1 MRWRF
6 ATAAFSAMSS
16 FRNSDDTL
24 RKILTQTKT
33 IALVGASKKTIRPS
47 NEVMRA
53 LQQYGYRVIPVN
65 PGLANLGESL
75 YGEKVVASLADVPVP
90 IDMVDVFR
98 RSEEAGVVV
107 DEAISI
113 GAKSVWLQI
122 GVIDEAAAKRAQEA
136 GLDVVMNVCPKIE
149 LPRLGIDGP
158 DSS

>member
-1 MRWRF
+1 
-6 ATAAFSAMSS
+6 
-16 FRNSDDTL
+16 
-24 RKILTQTKT
+24 
-33 IALVGASKKTIRPS
+33 
-47 NEVMRA
+47 MRA